1 MPKTVHTPGV
11 LSDLDRERLARLGM
25 ELAPTPRQ
33 QAYTQRLYL
42 YMNMTKPSQRLYVS
56 WSRVGADGKGLHPS
70 YLIGTLR
77 KIFPNLQPEEEG
89 LAQRESLAGIHTKRQ
104 ALECLKKGLTEY
116 RQGESSPEF
125 LTLYRWFS
133 RQKEW
138 EEKLHELLSGA
149 FPKSRDSALTKAV
162 ARALYGAV
170 LENSV
175 TRLEQFASCAYA
187 HFLRYGLELQ
197 ERETYEFEPVD
208 MGNVFHRVMELFFKK
223 MEAGSYTWETLP
235 EEVRDAWAD
244 ACLSQVIADYG
255 NTVLQSTARNAYV
268 VERMGRIIR
277 RSIWALQEQLKL
289 GSFTPGKFELSFSQV
304 SDLEAV
310 NIRLSE
316 EEKIR
321 LQGRVDRV
329 DRCEEENR
337 VLVKVIDYKSGSTA
351 FQLLSLYHGL
361 QLQLVV
367 YLGAVLELEQKQHP
381 DKEVVPAGIFYYQ
394 LQDPI
399 LDLEEGESEE
409 SREQRILESLKL
421 KGLVN
426 QEDEIIQRLDHT
438 MPGRS
443 SILPLSYR
451 KDGSLRAGSSVA
463 SQEQFQQVIHYVNRK
478 IRELGSRMLEGE
490 ISVNPYELEGR
501 TACDFCS
508 YRGVCQLDTR
518 AENGGLR
525 RLEEMTGEEIW
536 ARLCQG
542 KEE

>member
-1 MPKTVHTPGV
+1 M
-11 LSDLDRERLARLGM
+11 
-25 ELAPTPRQ
+25 Q
-33 QAYTQRLYL
+33 
-42 YMNMTKPSQRLYVS
+42 
-56 WSRVGADGKGLHPS
+56 
-70 YLIGTLR
+70 
-77 KIFPNLQPEEEG
+77 
-89 LAQRESLAGIHTKRQ
+89 
-104 ALECLKKGLTEY
+104 
-116 RQGESSPEF
+116 
-125 LTLYRWFS
+125 
-133 RQKEW
+133 
-138 EEKLHELLSGA
+138 
-149 FPKSRDSALTKAV
+149 
-162 ARALYGAV
+162 
-170 LENSV
+170 
-175 TRLEQFASCAYA
+175 
-187 HFLRYGLELQ
+187 
-197 ERETYEFEPVD
+197 
-208 MGNVFHRVMELFFKK
+208 
-223 MEAGSYTWETLP
+223 
-235 EEVRDAWAD
+235 
-244 ACLSQVIADYG
+244 
-255 NTVLQSTARNAYV
+255 
-268 VERMGRIIR
+268 
-277 RSIWALQEQLKL
+277 
-289 GSFTPGKFELSFSQV
+289 
-304 SDLEAV
+304 
-310 NIRLSE
+310 
-316 EEKIR
+316 
-321 LQGRVDRV
+321 
-329 DRCEEENR
+329 
-337 VLVKVIDYKSGSTA
+337 
-351 FQLLSLYHGL
+351 
-361 QLQLVV
+361 
-367 YLGAVLELEQKQHP
+367 ELEQKQHP

-409 SREQRILESLKL
+409 SRDQRILESLKL